1 MVTRKILVID
11 DEPSQAKALASKI
24 KSVIQSSDVIYASDK
39 EGIKDFV
46 ENKFYNLAV
55 LDIRMDKF
63 EFNGID
69 LAKQILEINPYAKIL
84 FVSKFITEYMTE
96 LMPLLTN
103 GNVLGFS
110 EKKVDYNSWGEE
122 LKSIILPYYE
132 KLDENPE
139 VTSTALINMYSE
151 LKDEEDK
158 FKRGARFEDF
168 ISLFFQNIGF
178 KDIRKR
184 TRDKS
189 LNEIDLIIRNEIEDP
204 LLTKFGKYILIECK
218 NHIDKIDKND
228 FIIFRSKLAETNGLA
243 ELGFFITTSSFKRT
257 VYLEAIRTSGG
268 DKKIIFIDNPIMMNL
283 LKAIDPKEELKR
295 VIDSQVKDN

>member
-11 DEPSQAKALASKI
+11 DEPSQAKALANKI

-228 FIIFRSKLAETNGLA
+228 FIMQQDEKYNNN
-243 ELGFFITTSSFKRT
+243 
-257 VYLEAIRTSGG
+257 
-268 DKKIIFIDNPIMMNL
+268 II
-283 LKAIDPKEELKR
+283 
-295 VIDSQVKDN
+295 

>member
-1 MVTRKILVID
+1 MID

>member
-1 MVTRKILVID
+1 M
-11 DEPSQAKALASKI
+11 
-24 KSVIQSSDVIYASDK
+24 
-39 EGIKDFV
+39 
-46 ENKFYNLAV
+46 
-55 LDIRMDKF
+55 
-63 EFNGID
+63 
-69 LAKQILEINPYAKIL
+69 
-84 FVSKFITEYMTE
+84 
-96 LMPLLTN
+96 
-103 GNVLGFS
+103 LGFS

-228 FIIFRSKLAETNGLA
+228 FIIFKSKLAETNGLA